1 MNETAY
7 THALPGCTVAL
18 EDGEEFLWFSGTDY
32 LGMGHN
38 EQFQSFL
45 AEGLEQY
52 GTHYGSSRNGS
63 LRLSVYEDAEE
74 SLAAFVDAPA
84 ALTVSSGM
92 WAGQLVI
99 KVLDGLSAEFH
110 YAPRVHPALWGR
122 AYVPQS
128 GAWQEWISKT
138 IHRIE
143 TSAAGTQHVVC
154 TDSVGSPWVEGF
166 DLQLLRDLPD
176 NHPIWLVVDDSHG
189 LGVLGQDGRGVF
201 SQLPQKN
208 NIRSLV
214 TSSLNK
220 ALGVPGG
227 VIFGDEDIMQGLRQT
242 PWFSGSSPS
251 APAYFYA
258 LQKNLSCEV
267 YQKAHQT
274 LLGNLDYFI
283 KGYPVSHTFD
293 ALSRYPAFCSRRAD
307 LYSFLY
313 QHKILTSRF
322 SYPLPTDEPVMRL
335 VITALHQKQ
344 DLDRLAEVLLLF
356 DRDSGAVNT

>member
-1 MNETAY
+1 MIEARF
-7 THALPGCTVAL
+7 THTLPGRTVTL
-18 EDGEEFLWFSGTDY
+18 DGGEEFLWFSGTDY

-38 EQFQSFL
+38 EEFQSFL
-45 AEGLEQY
+45 TEGLERY
-52 GTHYGSSRNGS
+52 GTHFGSSRNGS
-63 LRLSVYEDAEE
+63 LRLTVYEDAEE

-92 WAGQLVI
+92 WAGQLVM

-128 GAWQEWISKT
+128 GWWEEWVKKT
-138 IHRIE
+138 IHRIQ
-143 TSAAGTQHVVC
+143 TSDADTQHVLC
-154 TDSVGSPWVEGF
+154 TDSVGSPWVEEF
-166 DLQLLRDLPD
+166 DLRLLRDLPE
-176 NHPIWLVVDDSHG
+176 NRQIWLVVDDSHG
-189 LGVLGQDGRGVF
+189 LGVLGKNGQGVF

-227 VIFGDEDIMQGLRQT
+227 VIFGDDDIIQGLRQT
-242 PWFSGSSPS
+242 PWFAGSSPS

-267 YQKAHQT
+267 YQKARQT
-274 LLGNLDYFI
+274 LLSNLDYFTE
-283 KGYPVSHTFD
+283 KYPVSRTFD
-293 ALSRYPAFCSRRAD
+293 AVPHYPAFCTRQTD
-307 LYSFLY
+307 LYPSLY
-313 QHKILTSRF
+313 HHKILTSRF
-322 SYPLPTDEPVMRL
+322 SYPLPTDEPVMR
-335 VITALHQKQ
+335 VIITALHQKQ
-344 DLDRLAEVLLLF
+344 DLDRLAEVLLQC
-356 DRDSGAVNT
+356 